1 VRIACIGGG
10 PAGLYFA
17 ISMKLRDPSH
27 DIEVFERNA
36 PGVTFGWGVVFSDLT
51 VDNITRNDPVS
62 AQTITQEFAHW
73 DDIDVHI
80 HGATITSGGHG
91 FIGIGRK
98 RLLEILQHRAREL
111 GVTLQFNAEC
121 DPADPKWRDY
131 DLVIASDGINS
142 RFRDAYADAFGV
154 DVDVRPNKF
163 VWLGT
168 SKAFD
173 AFTFAFEETGHG
185 WIWAHAYR
193 FAPDCSTFIVECSE
207 ETWRNFGFDRM
218 DQGEARAVCEKLF
231 AKYLDGHKLMSN
243 AAHLPG
249 PAVWLNFRRIKCER
263 WSSGNVILLGDA
275 AHTAHFSIGSGTK
288 LALEDAIKL
297 AEVLNRTSPSSRGA
311 AGDAAIQKSFTR
323 RTRSREE
330 ETPHPSRSSR
340 LRVKPSDA
348 GAVSVAG
355 SQARGDGPLSLE
367 AALDEYQAERSLEVL
382 KLQNSARNSTEW
394 FETLGRYLHFEPLQ
408 FAYSLLT
415 RSQRISHENLR
426 LRDREWLE
434 GVERW
439 FWKRATNGRSNTTA
453 PPMFAPFKMREMEVA
468 NRITVSPM
476 AMYSAVDGVPNDFH
490 LVHLGERALGGAG
503 LVFTEM
509 TCVSPEG
516 RISPGCTGMWNAD
529 HVAAWKRIV
538 DFVHANSTAKIC
550 LQLGH
555 SGPKGSTKLGWEGND
570 VPLDEGNWPVMAASD
585 VAWSPANQR
594 PHPMTRADMDAV
606 RDQFVAAVRMGLECG
621 FDMIELHAAH
631 GYLLSSFIT
640 RLQNRRTDEYG
651 GSLENRLRY
660 PIEVFAAMRA
670 AWPSDRPMSVRIS
683 ANDWAGENGIT
694 PGDAVE
700 IGEAFAREGADLIDV
715 SAGQTWA
722 EAQPVYGRMF
732 QTPFSD
738 KIRNEARLAT
748 MAVGN
753 IYEPDHANSIL
764 AAGRADLVA
773 LARPHLI
780 DPMWTL
786 RAAAQL
792 DYRDVHCPPQY
803 LNGLSQLARNLKR
816 EAEAAAALRV

>member
-1 VRIACIGGG
+1 MKIACVGGG
-10 PAGLYFA
+10 PAGLYLA
-17 ISMKLRDPSH
+17 ISMKLRDPAH
-27 DIEVFERNA
+27 QVEVLERNP

-51 VDNITRNDPVS
+51 VDNITLNDPVS
-62 AQTITQEFAHW
+62 AQAITDEFARW
-73 DDIDVHI
+73 DDIAVHI
-80 HGATITSGGHG
+80 GGETVTSGGHG

-98 RLLEILQHRAREL
+98 RLLEILQARAREL
-111 GVTLQFNAEC
+111 GVALRFEAEC

-131 DLVIASDGINS
+131 DLVIAADGANS
-142 RFRDAYADAFGV
+142 RFRDADADAFGV
-154 DVDVRPNKF
+154 DVDVRLNKF

-168 SKAFD
+168 SKVFD
-173 AFTFAFEETGHG
+173 AFTFAFEETEHG
-185 WIWAHAYR
+185 WMWAHAYR

-207 ETWRNFGFDRM
+207 ETWRGFGFDRM
-218 DQGEARAVCEKLF
+218 SQDESIAACEQLF
-231 AKYLDGHKLMSN
+231 AKYLDGHGLQSN
-243 AAHLPG
+243 ASHLVG
-249 PAVWLNFRRIKCER
+249 SAAWLNFKRIKCER
-263 WSSGNVILLGDA
+263 WSHGNVILLGDA

-297 AEVLNRTSPSSRGA
+297 AEVLNRPGLA
-311 AGDAAIQKSFTR
+311 
-323 RTRSREE
+323 
-330 ETPHPSRSSR
+330 
-340 LRVKPSDA
+340 
-348 GAVSVAG
+348 
-355 SQARGDGPLSLE
+355 LE
-367 AALDEYQAERSLEVL
+367 DALDEYQAERNLEVL

-439 FWKRATNGRSNTTA
+439 FWKRATNGRSNKTA
-453 PPMFAPFKMREMEVA
+453 PPMFAPLKLREMEVA

-490 LVHLGERALGGAG
+490 FVHLGERALGGAG

-516 RISPGCTGMWNAD
+516 RISPGCTGMWND
-529 HVAAWKRIV
+529 EHVAGWKRIV
-538 DFVHANSTAKIC
+538 DFVHSNSKAKIC

-555 SGPKGSTKLGWEGND
+555 SGAKGSTRLGWEGDNE
-570 VPLDEGNWPVMAASD
+570 PLTDGNWPVMAACD
-585 VAWSPANQR
+585 VPWSPANQVPR
-594 PHPMTRADMDAV
+594 PMTRADMDDV
-606 RDQFVAAVRMGLECG
+606 RVRFVAAVRRGIDAG

-631 GYLLSSFIT
+631 GYLLSGFIT
-640 RLQNRRTDEYG
+640 PLQNRRTDDYG
-651 GSLENRLRY
+651 GTLENRLRF
-660 PIEVFAAMRA
+660 PLEVFEAMRD

-683 ANDWAGENGIT
+683 ATDWAG
-694 PGDAVE
+694 GDAISPEVAVE
-700 IGEAFAREGADLIDV
+700 VGQAFARVGADLIDV
-715 SAGQTWA
+715 SAGQTWDGQ
-722 EAQPVYGRMF
+722 QPVYGRMF

-738 KIRNEARLAT
+738 RIRNEGRLAT

-773 LARPHLI
+773 LARPHLV
-780 DPMWTL
+780 DPFWTL

-792 DYRDVHCPPQY
+792 DYRDVHVPPQY
-803 LNGLSQLARNLKR
+803 LSGMAQLARNLKR
-816 EAEAAAALRV
+816 EAEAAATLKV

>member
-1 VRIACIGGG
+1 MKIACIGGG

-17 ISMKLRDPSH
+17 ISMKLRDSGH
-27 DIEVFERNA
+27 EIEIFERNA

-51 VDNITRNDPVS
+51 VDNINRNDPVS
-62 AQTITQEFAHW
+62 GQTITQEFAHW

-80 HGATITSGGHG
+80 HGETITSGGHG

-98 RLLEILQHRAREL
+98 RLLEILQNRAREL
-111 GVTLQFNAEC
+111 GVALHFNAEC

-131 DLVIASDGINS
+131 DLVIASDGANS
-142 RFRDAYADAFGV
+142 RFRDANPEAFGV
-154 DVDVRPNKF
+154 DVDVRKNRF

-168 SKAFD
+168 SKVFD
-173 AFTFAFEETGHG
+173 AFTFAFEETEHG

-207 ETWRNFGFDRM
+207 ETWTASGFDKM
-218 DQGEARAVCEKLF
+218 LQDESIAACEQLF
-231 AKYLDGHKLMSN
+231 AKYLDGHRLRSN
-243 AAHLPG
+243 ASHLVG
-249 PAVWLNFRRIKCER
+249 SAAWLNFRRIKCER
-263 WSSGNVILLGDA
+263 WASGNVILLGDA

-297 AEVLNRTSPSSRGA
+297 AEVLNRPG
-311 AGDAAIQKSFTR
+311 
-323 RTRSREE
+323 
-330 ETPHPSRSSR
+330 
-340 LRVKPSDA
+340 
-348 GAVSVAG
+348 
-355 SQARGDGPLSLE
+355 LSLQ
-367 AALDEYQAERSLEVL
+367 AALDEYQAERNLEVL

-394 FETLGRYLHFEPLQ
+394 FETLERYLHFEPLQ

-434 GVERW
+434 EVERW
-439 FWKRATNGRSNTTA
+439 FWKRATDGKSNRTA
-453 PPMFAPFKMREMEVA
+453 PPMFAPLKLREMIVE

-476 AMYSAVDGVPNDFH
+476 AMYSAVDGTPNDFH
-490 LVHLGERALGGAG
+490 FVHYGERAIGGAG

-538 DFVHANSTAKIC
+538 DFVHTNSKAKIC

-555 SGPKGSTKLGWEGND
+555 SGGKGSTKLGWEGND
-570 VPLDEGNWPVMAASD
+570 VPLDDGNWPVLGASD
-585 VAWSPANQR
+585 VPWSPVNQVPR
-594 PHPMTRADMDAV
+594 PITRAEMDEV
-606 RDQFVAAVRMGLECG
+606 RDQFVAAVRMGIECG
-621 FDMIELHAAH
+621 FDMVELHAAH
-631 GYLLSSFIT
+631 GYLLSGFIT
-640 RLQNRRTDEYG
+640 PLQNKRTDEYG

-660 PIEVFAAMRA
+660 PIEVFAAMRS
-670 AWPSDRPMSVRIS
+670 AWPSDKPMSVRIS
-683 ANDWAGENGIT
+683 ATDWASEGGIT
-694 PGDAVE
+694 PADAVK

-722 EAQPVYGRMF
+722 DQQPVYGRMF

-738 KIRNEARLAT
+738 RIRNEGKLAT

-773 LARPHLI
+773 LARPHLV
-780 DPMWTL
+780 DPFWTL

-792 DYRDVHCPPQY
+792 DYRDVHVPPQY
-803 LNGLSQLARNLKR
+803 LNGMSQLARNLKR
-816 EAEAAAALRV
+816 EAEAAAALRA

>member
-1 VRIACIGGG
+1 MRIAIIGGG

-17 ISMKLRDPSH
+17 ISMKLRDPGLA
-27 DIEVFERNA
+27 IEVFERNP
-36 PGVTFGWGVVFSDLT
+36 PGVTFGWGVVFSDQT
-51 VDNITRNDPVS
+51 VEHLLANDPQS
-62 AQTITQEFAHW
+62 ATVITEEFAHW
-73 DDIDVHI
+73 DDIDVHVS
-80 HGATITSGGHG
+80 GECITSGGHG

-98 RLLEILQHRAREL
+98 RLLEILQHRAGDL
-111 GVTLQFNAEC
+111 GVVLTFDAEC
-121 DPADPKWRDY
+121 DPADAKWGDY
-131 DLVIASDGINS
+131 DLVIASDGANS
-142 RFRDAYADAFGV
+142 RFRDADPEAFCV
-154 DVDVRPNKF
+154 DVDIRRNKF

-168 SKAFD
+168 SKVFD
-173 AFTFAFEETGHG
+173 AFTFAFEETEFG

-207 ETWRNFGFDRM
+207 ATWTAIGFDEM
-218 DQGEARAVCEKLF
+218 SQAESIAWCEQRF
-231 AKYLDGHKLMSN
+231 AKYLDGHRLQSN
-243 AAHLPG
+243 ASHLVG
-249 PAVWLNFRRIKCER
+249 SAAWLNFRRIKCEQ

-297 AEVLNRTSPSSRGA
+297 AEVLNRPGL
-311 AGDAAIQKSFTR
+311 G
-323 RTRSREE
+323 
-330 ETPHPSRSSR
+330 
-340 LRVKPSDA
+340 
-348 GAVSVAG
+348 
-355 SQARGDGPLSLE
+355 LE
-367 AALDEYQAERSLEVL
+367 AALDEYQAERNLEVL

-394 FETLGRYLHFEPLQ
+394 FETLERYLHFEPLQ

-439 FWKRATNGRSNTTA
+439 FWKRATDGRTSKSA
-453 PPMFAPFKMREMEVA
+453 PPMFAPFKLREMEVE

-476 AMYSAVDGVPNDFH
+476 AMYSAVDGTPNDFH
-490 LVHLGERALGGAG
+490 FVHLGERALGGAG

-516 RISPGCTGMWNAD
+516 RISPGCTGMWND
-529 HVAAWKRIV
+529 EHVAAWKRIV
-538 DFVHANSTAKIC
+538 DFVHANSKAKIC

-555 SGPKGSTKLGWEGND
+555 SGAKGSTRLGWEGDNQ
-570 VPLDEGNWPVMAASD
+570 PLVDGNWPVMAASA
-585 VAWSPANQR
+585 VPWSPANQVPR
-594 PHPMTRADMDAV
+594 AMTRADMDAV
-606 RDQFVAAVRMGLECG
+606 CDQFVAAVRMGLEAG
-621 FDMIELHAAH
+621 FDMVELHAAH

-640 RLQNRRTDEYG
+640 PLQNQRPDEYG

-660 PIEVFAAMRA
+660 PLELFAAMRA
-670 AWPSDRPMSVRIS
+670 VWPSDKPMSVRIS
-683 ANDWAGENGIT
+683 ATDWAGEDGIT
-694 PGDAVE
+694 PEKAVA
-700 IGEAFAREGADLIDV
+700 IGKAFARVGADLIDV
-715 SAGQTWA
+715 SAGQTW
-722 EAQPVYGRMF
+722 EGQQPVYGRMF

-773 LARPHLI
+773 LARPHLV

-792 DYRDVHCPPQY
+792 DYRGVHVPPQY
-803 LNGLSQLARNLKR
+803 LGGMAQLARNLKR
-816 EAEAAAALRV
+816 EAEAAVLRV

>member
-1 VRIACIGGG
+1 MKIACIGGG

-17 ISMKLRDPSH
+17 ISMKLRDPAH
-27 DIEVFERNA
+27 EIEVFERNA
-36 PGVTFGWGVVFSDLT
+36 PGVTFGWGVVFSDQT
-51 VDNITRNDPVS
+51 VENLQANDPKS
-62 AQTITQEFAHW
+62 AKIIADEFAHW

-80 HGATITSGGHG
+80 RGECMTSGGHG

-98 RLLEILQHRAREL
+98 RLLEILQGRAREL
-111 GVTLQFNAEC
+111 GVILLFEAEC
-121 DPADPKWRDY
+121 DPADRRWKDY
-131 DLVIASDGINS
+131 DLIIASDGANS
-142 RFRDAYADAFGV
+142 RFRDAQADAFGV
-154 DVDVRPNKF
+154 DVDVRANKF

-207 ETWRNFGFDRM
+207 KVWRNFGFDRM
-218 DQGEARAVCEKLF
+218 SQDESIETCEKLF
-231 AKYLDGHKLMSN
+231 AKYLDGHRLQSN
-243 AAHLPG
+243 ASHLVG
-249 PAVWLNFRRIKCER
+249 SAAWLNFRRIKCER
-263 WSSGNVILLGDA
+263 WNAGNVILLGDA

-288 LALEDAIKL
+288 LAFEDAIKL
-297 AEVLNRTSPSSRGA
+297 AAVLDRTSTSLRAQRSNPEAPDWIAASPSAPRN
-311 AGDAAIQKSFTR
+311 DEQLT
-323 RTRSREE
+323 
-330 ETPHPSRSSR
+330 
-340 LRVKPSDA
+340 L
-348 GAVSVAG
+348 
-355 SQARGDGPLSLE
+355 Q
-367 AALDEYQAERSLEVL
+367 AALDEYVAERNLEVL

-439 FWKRATNGRSNTTA
+439 FWKRATDGRSNKTA
-453 PPMFAPFKMREMEVA
+453 PPMFAPFRLRGMEVE

-476 AMYSAVDGVPNDFH
+476 AMYSAVDGVPNDWHF
-490 LVHLGERALGGAG
+490 VHLGERAVGGAG

-516 RISPGCTGMWNAD
+516 RISPGCTGMWNAG

-538 DFVHANSTAKIC
+538 DFVHANTKAKIC

-555 SGPKGSTKLGWEGND
+555 SGGKGSTRLGWEGDNM
-570 VPLDEGNWPVMAASD
+570 PLDEGNWPVMAASD
-585 VAWSPANQR
+585 VPWSPVNQVPR
-594 PHPMTRADMDAV
+594 AMTRADMDMV
-606 RDQFVAAVRMGLECG
+606 RDEFVAAVRMGLECG

-640 RLQNRRTDEYG
+640 PLQNRRTDEYG
-651 GSLENRLRY
+651 GSLENRLGY
-660 PIEVFAAMRA
+660 PLEVFAAMRA
-670 AWPSDRPMSVRIS
+670 AWPADKPMSVRIS
-683 ANDWAGENGIT
+683 ATDWAGDDGVT
-694 PGDAVE
+694 PDQAVA

-722 EAQPVYGRMF
+722 EQQPVYGRMF

-738 KIRNEARLAT
+738 KIRNEAKLAT

-780 DPMWTL
+780 DPFWTL

-792 DYRDVHCPPQY
+792 DYRDVYVPPQY
-803 LNGLSQLARNLKR
+803 LGGMAQLARNLKR

>member
-1 VRIACIGGG
+1 MLAVKLACIGAG

-17 ISMKLRDPSH
+17 IAMKLRDPAH
-27 DIEVFERNA
+27 QVEVFERNA
-36 PGVTFGWGVVFSDLT
+36 PGVTFGWGVVFSDQT
-51 VDNITRNDPVS
+51 VENLAECDPKS
-62 AQTITQEFAHW
+62 AKIIADEFAHW

-80 HGATITSGGHG
+80 HGQTITSGGHG

-98 RLLEILQHRAREL
+98 RLLEILQNRAREL
-111 GVTLQFNAEC
+111 DVVLHFEAEC
-121 DPADPKWRDY
+121 DPTNPRWRDY
-131 DLVIASDGINS
+131 DLVIASDGANS
-142 RFRDAYADAFGV
+142 RFRDAQASAFGV
-154 DVDVRPNKF
+154 DIDVRRNKF

-173 AFTFAFEETGHG
+173 AFTFAFEETEHG

-207 ETWRNFGFDRM
+207 QTWRAFGFDKM
-218 DQGEARAVCEKLF
+218 DQTESVATCERIF
-231 AKYLDGHKLMSN
+231 AKYLDGRELISN
-243 AAHLPG
+243 ASHLRG
-249 PAVWLNFRRIKCER
+249 SAAWLNFRRIKCER
-263 WSSGNVILLGDA
+263 WNSGNIILLGDA

-297 AEVLNRTSPSSRGA
+297 ANVLNRPGLSLGA
-311 AGDAAIQKSFTR
+311 AI
-323 RTRSREE
+323 
-330 ETPHPSRSSR
+330 
-340 LRVKPSDA
+340 
-348 GAVSVAG
+348 
-355 SQARGDGPLSLE
+355 
-367 AALDEYQAERSLEVL
+367 DEYQAERNLEVL

-394 FETLGRYLHFEPLQ
+394 FETLDRYLHFEPLQ

-439 FWKRATNGRSNTTA
+439 FWKRATDGRSNKTA
-453 PPMFAPFKMREMEVA
+453 PPMFAPFKMREMEVE

-476 AMYSAVDGVPNDFH
+476 AMYSAVEGTPNDFH
-490 LVHLGERALGGAG
+490 FVHYGERAIGGAG

-516 RISPGCTGMWNAD
+516 RISPGCTGMWNSD
-529 HVAAWKRIV
+529 HVNAWKRIV
-538 DFVHANSTAKIC
+538 NFVHANSKAKIC

-555 SGPKGSTKLGWEGND
+555 SGSKGATRVGWEGND
-570 VPLDEGNWPVMAASD
+570 VPLSEGAWPVMAASD
-585 VAWSPANQR
+585 VQWSPVNQVPR
-594 PHPMTRADMDAV
+594 PMNRADMDLV
-606 RDQFVAAVRMGLECG
+606 REQFVDAVRMALEAG

-640 RLQNRRTDEYG
+640 PLQNTRDDEYG

-660 PIEVFAAMRA
+660 PLEVFGAMRA
-670 AWPSDRPMSVRIS
+670 AWPKDRPMSVRIS
-683 ANDWAGENGIT
+683 ANDWAGETGIT
-694 PGDAVE
+694 PNDSVL

-738 KIRNEARLAT
+738 KVRNEGRLAT

-780 DPMWTL
+780 DPFWTL
-786 RAAAQL
+786 RAAAEL
-792 DYRDVHCPPQY
+792 EYRDLAIPPQY
-803 LNGLSQLARNLKR
+803 LNGIAQLARNLKR

>member
-1 VRIACIGGG
+1 MKIACVGAG

-17 ISMKLRDPSH
+17 ITMKLRDPAH
-27 DIEVFERNA
+27 EIDVFERNP

-62 AQTITQEFAHW
+62 AKILTDEFAHW
-73 DDIDVHI
+73 DDIDVHFK
-80 HGATITSGGHG
+80 GETVTSGGHG

-98 RLLEILQHRAREL
+98 RLLEILQDRARGL
-111 GVTLQFNAEC
+111 GARLHFEAEC
-121 DPADPKWRDY
+121 DPADPKWREY

-142 RFRDAYADAFGV
+142 RFRDAEAEAFGV
-154 DVDVRPNKF
+154 DVDERRNKF

-168 SKAFD
+168 GKVFD
-173 AFTFAFEETGHG
+173 AFTFAFEESEHG

-193 FAPDCSTFIVECSE
+193 FAEDCSTFIVECSE
-207 ETWRNFGFDRM
+207 ATWKSFGFDRM
-218 DQGEARAVCEKLF
+218 DQSEAITVCEKLF
-231 AKYLDGHKLMSN
+231 VKYLGGHRLISN
-243 AAHLPG
+243 AAHLRG
-249 PAVWLNFRRIKCER
+249 SAAWLNFRRIKCER

-297 AEVLNRTSPSSRGA
+297 ADVLNRSG
-311 AGDAAIQKSFTR
+311 
-323 RTRSREE
+323 
-330 ETPHPSRSSR
+330 
-340 LRVKPSDA
+340 
-348 GAVSVAG
+348 VSL
-355 SQARGDGPLSLE
+355 Q
-367 AALDEYQAERSLEVL
+367 AALDEYQSERSLEVL

-394 FETLGRYLHFEPLQ
+394 FETLERYTHFEPLQ

-434 GVERW
+434 TVERW
-439 FWKRATNGRSNTTA
+439 FWKRATEGRSNKTA
-453 PPMFAPFKMREMEVA
+453 PPMFAPFKLREMQVE

-476 AMYSAVDGVPNDFH
+476 AMYSAADGVPNDFH
-490 LVHLGERALGGAG
+490 FVHYGERAIGGAG
-503 LVFTEM
+503 LLFTEM

-529 HVAAWKRIV
+529 QLAAWKRIV
-538 DFVHANSTAKIC
+538 DFVHANSKAKIC

-555 SGPKGSTKLGWEGND
+555 SGGKGSTKLGWEGND
-570 VPLDEGNWPVMAASD
+570 VPLESGNWQVMSASD
-585 VAWSPANQR
+585 VPWSPINQV
-594 PHPMTRADMDAV
+594 PKPMTRADMEAV
-606 RDQFVAAVRMGLECG
+606 REQFVTAVRMGLEAG

-640 RLQNRRTDEYG
+640 PLQNRRTDEYG
-651 GSLENRLRY
+651 GSLDNRLRY
-660 PIEVFAAMRA
+660 PLEVFAAMRA
-670 AWPSDRPMSVRIS
+670 AWPSDRPMSIRIS
-683 ANDWAGENGIT
+683 ATDWAGEDGIT
-694 PGDAVE
+694 PEESVL

-722 EAQPVYGRMF
+722 EQQPVYGRMF

-738 KIRNEARLAT
+738 RIRNEGRLAT

-773 LARPHLI
+773 LARPHLV
-780 DPMWTL
+780 DPFWTI

-792 DYRDVHCPPQY
+792 DYRDIAIPPQY
-803 LNGLSQLARNLKR
+803 LNGVAQLARNLKR
-816 EAEAAAALRV
+816 DAEAAAAMRV

>member
-1 VRIACIGGG
+1 MRIACVGAG

-17 ISMKLRDPSH
+17 ISMKLREPTH
-27 DIEVFERNA
+27 EIEIFERNP

-51 VDNITRNDPVS
+51 VDNITRNDPAS
-62 AQTITQEFAHW
+62 AKIITSEFAHW
-73 DDIDVHI
+73 DDIDVYFR
-80 HGATITSGGHG
+80 GETVTSGGHG

-98 RLLEILQHRAREL
+98 RLLEILQERALEL
-111 GVTLQFNAEC
+111 GVALHFNAEC
-121 DPADPKWRDY
+121 DPGDPRWRGY

-142 RFRDAYADAFGV
+142 RFRDAQPDAFGV
-154 DVDVRPNKF
+154 DVDVRANKF

-168 SKAFD
+168 SKVFD
-173 AFTFAFEETGHG
+173 AFTFAFEETEHG

-207 ETWRNFGFDRM
+207 DTWARFGFDRM
-218 DQGEARAVCEKLF
+218 SQGESIAACEKLF
-231 AKYLDGHKLMSN
+231 ARYLDGHSLQSN
-243 AAHLPG
+243 ASHLVG
-249 PAVWLNFRRIKCER
+249 SAAWLNFRRIKCER

-297 AEVLNRTSPSSRGA
+297 ADVLNR
-311 AGDAAIQKSFTR
+311 KS
-323 RTRSREE
+323 
-330 ETPHPSRSSR
+330 
-340 LRVKPSDA
+340 
-348 GAVSVAG
+348 
-355 SQARGDGPLSLE
+355 LSLE
-367 AALDEYQAERSLEVL
+367 AALSEYQVERSLEVL

-394 FETLGRYLHFEPLQ
+394 FETLERYTHFEPLQ

-434 GVERW
+434 TVERW
-439 FWKRATNGRSNTTA
+439 FWKRATNGGSNKTA
-453 PPMFAPFKMREMEVA
+453 PPMFAPLKLREMEVE

-476 AMYSAVDGVPNDFH
+476 AMYSAVEGTPNDFH
-490 LVHLGERALGGAG
+490 FVHYGERAIGGAG
-503 LVFTEM
+503 LLFTEM

-516 RISPGCTGMWNAD
+516 RISLGCTGMWND
-529 HVAAWKRIV
+529 EHVAAWKRIV
-538 DFVHANSTAKIC
+538 DFVHANSKAKIC

-555 SGPKGSTKLGWEGND
+555 SGGKGSTKLGWEGND

-585 VAWSPANQR
+585 VPWSPANQVPR
-594 PHPMTRADMDAV
+594 PMTRGDMDMV
-606 RDQFVAAVRMGLECG
+606 RDQFVAAVRMGLEAG

-631 GYLLSSFIT
+631 GYLLSSFLT
-640 RLQNRRTDEYG
+640 PLQNRRTDGYG
-651 GSLENRLRY
+651 GSLDNRLRY
-660 PIEVFAAMRA
+660 PLEVFAAMRA
-670 AWPSDRPMSVRIS
+670 AWPGDKPMSIRIS
-683 ANDWAGENGIT
+683 ATDWAGDDGVT
-694 PGDAVE
+694 PDEAVL

-715 SAGQTWA
+715 SAGQTWVGQ
-722 EAQPVYGRMF
+722 QPVYGRMF

-738 KIRNEARLAT
+738 RIRNEGRLAT

-773 LARPHLI
+773 LARPHLV
-780 DPMWTL
+780 DPFWTL

-792 DYRDVHCPPQY
+792 DYRDVAIPPQY
-803 LNGLSQLARNLKR
+803 LNGMAQLARNLKR
-816 EAEAAAALRV
+816 EADATAALRV

>member
-1 VRIACIGGG
+1 MKIACVGAG

-17 ISMKLRDPSH
+17 ISMKLRDPAH
-27 DIEVFERNA
+27 EIEIFERNA

-51 VDNITRNDPVS
+51 VDNINRNDPVS
-62 AQTITQEFAHW
+62 GRAITDEFAHW

-80 HGATITSGGHG
+80 HGETITSGGHG

-98 RLLEILQHRAREL
+98 RLLDILCDRAREL
-111 GVTLQFNAEC
+111 GVALHFNAES

-131 DLVIASDGINS
+131 DLVIASDGANS
-142 RFRDAYADAFGV
+142 RFRDANAEAFGV
-154 DVDVRPNKF
+154 DIDVRKNKF

-168 SKAFD
+168 SKVFD
-173 AFTFAFEETGHG
+173 AFTFAFEETEHG

-193 FAPDCSTFIVECSE
+193 FAPDASTFIVECSE
-207 ETWRNFGFDRM
+207 ETWKASGFDKM
-218 DQGEARAVCEKLF
+218 SQDESIVACEKLF
-231 AKYLDGHKLMSN
+231 AKYLDGHRLQSN
-243 AAHLPG
+243 ASHLVG
-249 PAVWLNFRRIKCER
+249 SAAWLNFRRIKCER
-263 WSSGNVILLGDA
+263 WASGNVILLGDA

-297 AEVLNRTSPSSRGA
+297 AEVLNRPG
-311 AGDAAIQKSFTR
+311 
-323 RTRSREE
+323 
-330 ETPHPSRSSR
+330 
-340 LRVKPSDA
+340 
-348 GAVSVAG
+348 
-355 SQARGDGPLSLE
+355 LSLQ
-367 AALDEYQAERSLEVL
+367 AALDEYQAERNLEVL

-394 FETLGRYLHFEPLQ
+394 LETLGRYLHFEPLQ

-439 FWKRATNGRSNTTA
+439 FWKRATDGKSNKTA
-453 PPMFAPFKMREMEVA
+453 PPMFAPLKLRELTVE

-476 AMYSAVDGVPNDFH
+476 AMYSAVEGTPNDFH
-490 LVHLGERALGGAG
+490 FVHYGERAIGGAG
-503 LVFTEM
+503 LLFTEM

-538 DFVHANSTAKIC
+538 DFVHANSKAKIC

-555 SGPKGSTKLGWEGND
+555 SGAKGSTKLGWEGND
-570 VPLDEGNWPVMAASD
+570 VPLDDGNWPVMAASN
-585 VAWSPANQR
+585 VRWSPANQAPR
-594 PHPMTRADMDAV
+594 AMTRADMDAV
-606 RDQFVAAVRMGLECG
+606 RDQFVAAVRMGIDAG
-621 FDMIELHAAH
+621 FDMVELHAAH

-640 RLQNRRTDEYG
+640 PLQNKRTDEYG

-660 PIEVFAAMRA
+660 PLEVFAAMRA
-670 AWPSDRPMSVRIS
+670 AWPSGRPMSVRIS
-683 ANDWAGENGIT
+683 ATDWAGEDGIT
-694 PGDAVE
+694 APDAVE

-722 EAQPVYGRMF
+722 DQQPVYGRMF

-738 KIRNEARLAT
+738 RIRNEGRLAT

-773 LARPHLI
+773 LARPHLV
-780 DPMWTL
+780 DPFWTL

-792 DYRDVHCPPQY
+792 DYRDVHVPPQY
-803 LNGLSQLARNLKR
+803 FNGMSQLARNLKR

>member
-1 VRIACIGGG
+1 MKIACVGGG

-17 ISMKLRDPSH
+17 ISMKLRDAAH
-27 DIEVFERNA
+27 EVEVFERNA
-36 PGVTFGWGVVFSDLT
+36 PGVTFGWGVVFSDQTVENLT
-51 VDNITRNDPVS
+51 ANDPKS
-62 AQTITQEFAHW
+62 AQIIADEFAHW

-80 HGATITSGGHG
+80 HGQTITSSGHG

-98 RLLEILQHRAREL
+98 RLLEILQDRAREL
-111 GVTLQFNAEC
+111 GVLLHFNAEC
-121 DPADPKWRDY
+121 DPTDPKWRDY
-131 DLVIASDGINS
+131 DLVIASDGANS
-142 RFRDAYADAFGV
+142 RFRDAHGDAFGV
-154 DVDVRPNKF
+154 DIDVRRNKF

-168 SKAFD
+168 SKVFE
-173 AFTFAFEETGHG
+173 AFTFAFEQTENG

-193 FAPDCSTFIVECSE
+193 FAPDCSTFIVECDE

-218 DQGEARAVCEKLF
+218 DQAEAIATCEHLF
-231 AKYLDGHKLMSN
+231 AKYLDGHTLMSN
-243 AAHLPG
+243 AAHLRG
-249 PAVWLNFRRIKCER
+249 SAAWLNFRRIKCER
-263 WSSGNVILLGDA
+263 WSAGNVILLGDA

-297 AEVLNRTSPSSRGA
+297 AEVLNRKG
-311 AGDAAIQKSFTR
+311 
-323 RTRSREE
+323 
-330 ETPHPSRSSR
+330 
-340 LRVKPSDA
+340 
-348 GAVSVAG
+348 
-355 SQARGDGPLSLE
+355 LSLE
-367 AALDEYQAERSLEVL
+367 AAMDEYVAERNLEVL

-394 FETLGRYLHFEPLQ
+394 FETLDRYLHFEPLQ

-439 FWKRATNGRSNTTA
+439 FWKRATDGRSNKTA
-453 PPMFAPFKMREMEVA
+453 PPMFAPFKMREMTVE

-476 AMYSAVDGVPNDFH
+476 AMYSAVDGTPNDFH
-490 LVHLGERALGGAG
+490 FVHYGERAMGGAG

-516 RISPGCTGMWNAD
+516 RISPGCTGMWND
-529 HVAAWKRIV
+529 EHVAAWKRIV
-538 DFVHANSTAKIC
+538 DFVHASSKAKIC
-550 LQLGH
+550 FQLGH
-555 SGPKGSTKLGWEGND
+555 SGSKGSTRLGWEGND
-570 VPLDEGNWPVMAASD
+570 VPLDEGNWPVMSASD
-585 VAWSPANQR
+585 VPWSPVNQKPR
-594 PHPMTRADMDAV
+594 PMTRADMDVV
-606 RDQFVAAVRMGLECG
+606 RDQFVAAVRMGLEAG

-631 GYLLSSFIT
+631 GYLLSSFLT
-640 RLQNRRTDEYG
+640 PLQNTRTDEYG

-660 PIEVFAAMRA
+660 PLEVFAAMRA
-670 AWPSDRPMSVRIS
+670 AWPGDKPMSVRIS
-683 ANDWAGENGIT
+683 ATDWAGENGIT
-694 PGDAVE
+694 PDDAVE

-722 EAQPVYGRMF
+722 DAQPVYGRMF

-738 KIRNEARLAT
+738 KIRNEGRLAT

-780 DPMWTL
+780 DPFWTL
-786 RAAAQL
+786 RAAAAL
-792 DYRDVHCPPQY
+792 DYRDVHIPPQY
-803 LNGLSQLARNLKR
+803 LNGMSQLARNLKR

>member
-1 VRIACIGGG
+1 MRIACIGGG

-27 DIEVFERNA
+27 EIEVFERNA

-62 AQTITQEFAHW
+62 AKAITGELAHW

-80 HGATITSGGHG
+80 HGQTITSGGHG

-98 RLLEILQHRAREL
+98 RLLEILQDRAREL
-111 GVTLQFNAEC
+111 GVILNFEAEC
-121 DPADPKWRDY
+121 DPADAKWQGY
-131 DLVIASDGINS
+131 DLVIASDGLNS
-142 RFRDAYADAFGV
+142 RFRSANPQAFGV
-154 DVDVRPNKF
+154 DIDVRRNKF
-163 VWLGT
+163 IWLGT

-173 AFTFAFEETGHG
+173 AFTFAFEESEHG

-207 ETWRNFGFDRM
+207 ETWRNFGFDEM
-218 DQGEARAVCEKLF
+218 EQAETIAVCEQLF
-231 AKYLDGHKLMSN
+231 ANYLDGHSLMSN
-243 AAHLPG
+243 AAHLRG
-249 PAVWLNFRRIKCER
+249 SAAWLNFPRIKCER
-263 WSSGNVILLGDA
+263 WASGNVILLGDA

-297 AEVLNRTSPSSRGA
+297 ADVLNR
-311 AGDAAIQKSFTR
+311 
-323 RTRSREE
+323 
-330 ETPHPSRSSR
+330 
-340 LRVKPSDA
+340 
-348 GAVSVAG
+348 
-355 SQARGDGPLSLE
+355 DGLSLE
-367 AALDEYQAERSLEVL
+367 AALDEYQAERNLEVL

-394 FETLGRYLHFEPLQ
+394 FETLHRYLHFEPLQ

-426 LRDREWLE
+426 LRDRDWLE

-439 FWKRATNGRSNTTA
+439 FWKRATGGQSNKTA
-453 PPMFAPFKMREMEVA
+453 PPMFAPLKLREMVVE

-476 AMYSAVDGVPNDFH
+476 AMYSAVAGVPNDFH

-509 TCVSPEG
+509 TCVSPVG
-516 RISPGCTGMWNAD
+516 RISPGCTGLWND
-529 HVAAWKRIV
+529 DQAAASKRIV
-538 DFVHANSTAKIC
+538 DFVHANSKAKIC

-555 SGPKGSTKLGWEGND
+555 SGGKGSTKLGWEGND
-570 VPLDEGNWPVMAASD
+570 VPLEDGNWPVMSASD
-585 VAWSPANQR
+585 VPWSPANQVPR
-594 PHPMTRADMDAV
+594 AMTRADMDEV
-606 RDQFVAAVRMGLECG
+606 RDQFVAATRMAIDCG
-621 FDMIELHAAH
+621 FDMVELHAAH

-640 RLQNRRTDEYG
+640 PLQNKRTDEYG

-660 PIEVFAAMRA
+660 PLEVFAAMRA
-670 AWPSDRPMSVRIS
+670 AWPKDKPMSIRIS
-683 ANDWAGENGIT
+683 ATDWAGEDGIT
-694 PGDAVE
+694 PDDSVA

-722 EAQPVYGRMF
+722 GQQPVYGRMF

-738 KIRNEARLAT
+738 KIRNEGRLAT

-773 LARPHLI
+773 LARPHLV

-792 DYRDVHCPPQY
+792 DYRDVYCPPQY

-816 EAEAAAALRV
+816 EAEMAAALRV

>member
-1 VRIACIGGG
+1 MRIACVGAG

-17 ISMKLRDPSH
+17 ISMKLRDASH
-27 DIEVFERNA
+27 EIEVFERNA

-51 VDNITRNDPVS
+51 VDNITKNDPVS
-62 AQTITQEFAHW
+62 AKTITQEFAHW
-73 DDIDVHI
+73 DDIDVHFR
-80 HGATITSGGHG
+80 GETVTSGGHG

-98 RLLEILQHRAREL
+98 RLLEILQERAREL
-111 GVTLQFNAEC
+111 GVVLHFNAEC

-142 RFRDAYADAFGV
+142 RFRDAQPDAFGV
-154 DVDVRPNKF
+154 DVDVRANKF

-168 SKAFD
+168 SKVFD
-173 AFTFAFEETGHG
+173 AFTFAFEETEHG

-193 FAPDCSTFIVECSE
+193 FALDCSTFIVECSE

-218 DQGEARAVCEKLF
+218 SQDESIAASEKLF
-231 AKYLDGHKLMSN
+231 AKYLEGHRLQSN
-243 AAHLPG
+243 ASHLIG
-249 PAVWLNFRRIKCER
+249 SAAWLNFRRIKCER
-263 WSSGNVILLGDA
+263 WSSGNFILLGDA

-297 AEVLNRTSPSSRGA
+297 ADVLNR
-311 AGDAAIQKSFTR
+311 KSLT
-323 RTRSREE
+323 
-330 ETPHPSRSSR
+330 
-340 LRVKPSDA
+340 
-348 GAVSVAG
+348 
-355 SQARGDGPLSLE
+355 LE

-394 FETLGRYLHFEPLQ
+394 FETLERYTHFEPLQ

-434 GVERW
+434 TVERW
-439 FWKRATNGRSNTTA
+439 FWKRATNGRSNKTA
-453 PPMFAPFKMREMEVA
+453 PPMFAPFRLREMEVE
-468 NRITVSPM
+468 NRITVSPT

-516 RISPGCTGMWNAD
+516 RISPGCTGMWND
-529 HVAAWKRIV
+529 EHVAAWKRIV
-538 DFVHANSTAKIC
+538 DFVHEQSKAKIC

-555 SGPKGSTKLGWEGND
+555 SGGKGSTKLGWEGND
-570 VPLDEGNWPVMAASD
+570 VPLDEGNWPVIAASD
-585 VAWSPANQR
+585 VPWSPVNQV
-594 PHPMTRADMDAV
+594 PKPMTRADMDMV
-606 RDQFVAAVRMGLECG
+606 RDQFLAAVRKGLECG
-621 FDMIELHAAH
+621 FDMVELHAAH

-640 RLQNRRTDEYG
+640 PLQNKRTDEYG
-651 GSLENRLRY
+651 GTLENRLRY
-660 PIEVFAAMRA
+660 PLEVFAAMRA

-683 ANDWAGENGIT
+683 ATDWAGEDGIT
-694 PGDAVE
+694 PEDAVL
-700 IGEAFAREGADLIDV
+700 IGEAFAEEGADLIDV
-715 SAGQTWA
+715 SAGQTWTGQ
-722 EAQPVYGRMF
+722 QPVYGRMF

-738 KIRNEARLAT
+738 RIRNEGRLAT

-780 DPMWTL
+780 DPFWTL

-792 DYRDVHCPPQY
+792 DYRDVAVPPQY
-803 LNGLSQLARNLKR
+803 LNGMAQLARNLKR